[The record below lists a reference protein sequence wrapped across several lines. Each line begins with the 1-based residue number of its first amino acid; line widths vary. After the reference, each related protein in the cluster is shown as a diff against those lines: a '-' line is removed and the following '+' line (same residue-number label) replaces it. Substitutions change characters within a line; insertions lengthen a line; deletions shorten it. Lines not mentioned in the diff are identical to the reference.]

1 MKHIGILAHS
11 AEGAALCFLEA
22 CHAGEGKLGAHNHP
36 DITLDIVA
44 MGAAMPLWER
54 HDYAGVREILARSC
68 ERLAR
73 AAADFFVCPDNTA
86 HLALELDG
94 ETLPLPGLHIAEVV
108 AETAQAKGFRRIG
121 LLGTRWTM
129 EGATYRDAFARA
141 GLDHAVPEAA
151 ERERLNAI
159 IFDELV
165 RGRFTQASRTDVA
178 AMILALKHAGCD
190 AVALSCTEIPLLIS
204 QDVSPLPILDSTRLL
219 ARAAV
224 DVALG
229 KRAFPVWRGG
239 TLVFNQQHVFPGEN
253 APSP

>member
-73 AAADFFVCPDNTA
+73 AGADFFVCPDNTA
-86 HLALELDG
+86 HLALETDG
-94 ETLPLPGLHIAEVV
+94 PALALPGLHIAEIVG
-108 AETAQAKGFRRIG
+108 EMAKARGYRRVG
-121 LLGTRWTM
+121 LLGTKWTM
-129 EGATYRDAFARA
+129 EGSAYVNAFARH
-141 GLDHAVPEAA
+141 GLEYRVPPRAQRA
-151 ERERLNAI
+151 DMNAI

-165 RGRFTQASRTDVA
+165 RGQFRDTSRARVV
-178 AMILALKHAGCD
+178 AMIDDLKREGCD
-190 AVALSCTEIPLLIS
+190 AVALSCTEIPLLVT

-219 ARAAV
+219 ARAAA

-229 KRAFPVWRGG
+229 EKPMPAWCGG
-239 TLVFNQQHVFPGEN
+239 SPI
-253 APSP
+253 APPPASV

>member
-22 CHAGEGKLGAHNHP
+22 CHAGEEKLGAHNHP

-73 AAADFFVCPDNTA
+73 AGADFFVCPDNTA
-86 HLALELDG
+86 HLALEMDG
-94 ETLPLPGLHIAEVV
+94 PRFALPGLHIAEIVGQ
-108 AETAQAKGFRRIG
+108 TAKARGSRRVG
-121 LLGTRWTM
+121 LLGTKWTM
-129 EGATYRDAFARA
+129 DGSAYANAFARN
-141 GLDHAVPEAA
+141 GLEFRVPPPAQRTEM
-151 ERERLNAI
+151 NAI

-165 RGRFTQASRTDVA
+165 RGRFLDTSRARVV
-178 AMILALKHAGCD
+178 AMIEDLKREGCD
-190 AVALSCTEIPLLIS
+190 AVALSCTEIPLLVTK
-204 QDVSPLPILDSTRLL
+204 DVSPLPILDSTRLL

-229 KRAFPVWRGG
+229 EKPMPGWRGG
-239 TLVFNQQHVFPGEN
+239 SPI
-253 APSP
+253 APPPASV